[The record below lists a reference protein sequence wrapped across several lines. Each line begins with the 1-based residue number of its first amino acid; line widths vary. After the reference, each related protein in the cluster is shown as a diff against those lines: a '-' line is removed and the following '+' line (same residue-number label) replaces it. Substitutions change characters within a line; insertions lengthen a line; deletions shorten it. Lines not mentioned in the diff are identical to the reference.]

1 MFALSKTS
9 IPFSGFL
16 EPRITILSDIW
27 PPPIMIQD
35 LAGRVVTQET
45 NISWF
50 LDQAKVDQGNQ
61 ENQEILKVI
70 FLVSWIFCQLATH

>member
-1 MFALSKTS
+1 MFGLSKTS

-35 LAGRVVTQET
+35 LAGRDMTQET
-45 NISWF
+45 NIPWF
-50 LDQAKVDQGNQ
+50 QGNQ
-61 ENQEILKVI
+61 ENQEILKAI
-70 FLVSWIFCQLATH
+70 LLT

>member
-35 LAGRVVTQET
+35 LAGRFVTQET

-50 LDQAKVDQGNQ
+50 QGNQ
-61 ENQEILKVI
+61 ENQEILKAI
-70 FLVSWIFCQLATH
+70 LLT

>member
-9 IPFSGFL
+9 LPFSGFL

-50 LDQAKVDQGNQ
+50 QGNQ
-61 ENQEILKVI
+61 ENQEILKAI
-70 FLVSWIFCQLATH
+70 LLT

>member
-50 LDQAKVDQGNQ
+50 QGNQ
-61 ENQEILKVI
+61 ENQEILKAI
-70 FLVSWIFCQLATH
+70 LLT

>member
-27 PPPIMIQD
+27 PPPIVIQD

-50 LDQAKVDQGNQ
+50 QGNQ
-61 ENQEILKVI
+61 ENQEILKAI
-70 FLVSWIFCQLATH
+70 LLT